1 MNLPPRAPE
10 TPDYYSILGV
20 HGYATPDELQDALRH
35 LRRKYHPESRL
46 PGAEPNEERFKQV
59 RKFCFTSGDRD

>member
-1 MNLPPRAPE
+1 MDLPPRAPE

-20 HGYATPDELQDALRH
+20 HEYATPDELQDALRR

-46 PGAEPNEERFKQV
+46 PGAEPNEERFKEV
-59 RKFCFTSGDRD
+59 CISYLMSGNRD